1 MTRSLRKSLLLW
13 LLLPAALAIITFLPL
28 AYHLVHQPAME
39 ALDQAL
45 ADASLALVP
54 HLEVV
59 DGEPRFVF
67 PPAAEQVL
75 RTDRVDD
82 IYYLILGPNNRFI
95 AGDAGLP
102 HEAGPDDE
110 VRGER
115 TSFDSHFRGHR
126 VRVTAIHRTIADEPF
141 IFVTAETT
149 RKRDQLKLD
158 LAVALLLP
166 LMFFAVATGITI
178 WFGVHHALLPVEGIR
193 RALHG
198 MEHRALQPLDE
209 SAAPIEI
216 RPLVTEFNQVLD
228 RLEQAAEAQQRFV
241 ANAAHQ
247 LRTPLAGIRTQL
259 ELLQREPDATERDAR
274 TRHCVGAIER
284 LGHLINQ
291 MLVLLSAEPGGRHTS
306 LAATVDLP
314 ELIRD
319 RSPEWIRLAE
329 ARNLDLGFE
338 LQAARV
344 NGDRLLLGVGK
355 DAIADGSAGDGRFAW
370 YQGVK
375 VSVIDV
381 ANPAAPREAARQ
393 VIGRRGTD
401 ATVLR
406 DHHGIALQ
414 TVGNTV
420 RIGLPVRLND
430 TPPSWMTG
438 APSDYYGF
446 TRTELQR
453 LEVNLETST
462 LTARKPIPSKLA
474 EERDIGNDRALL
486 WSNQSH
492 WFQNS
497 TWLSA
502 PW

>member
-13 LLLPAALAIITFLPL
+13 LLLPTALALITFLPL

-59 DGEPRFVF
+59 GGEPRFVF

-209 SAAPIEI
+209 GAAPIEI

-344 NGDRLLLGVGK
+344 NGDRLLLGEM
-355 DAIADGSAGDGRFAW
+355 IANL
-370 YQGVK
+370 
-375 VSVIDV
+375 V
-381 ANPAAPREAARQ
+381 ANALNYTPAPGEVTIRCRAEGSHSLIEVEDTGPGIPAAARQ
-393 VIGRRGTD
+393 QVFERFFRLPAASHPGSGLGLAIVREIAHGAGGEVDILDTADGRG
-401 ATVLR
+401 VLLR
-406 DHHGIALQ
+406 VSLPAL
-414 TVGNTV
+414 
-420 RIGLPVRLND
+420 ID
-430 TPPSWMTG
+430 TP
-438 APSDYYGF
+438 D
-446 TRTELQR
+446 
-453 LEVNLETST
+453 
-462 LTARKPIPSKLA
+462 
-474 EERDIGNDRALL
+474 EEPA
-486 WSNQSH
+486 
-492 WFQNS
+492 
-497 TWLSA
+497 
-502 PW
+502 

>member
-1 MTRSLRKSLLLW
+1 MTRSLRKALLLW
-13 LLLPAALAIITFLPL
+13 LLLPAALVIITFLPL

-102 HEAGPDDE
+102 HEANPDDE
-110 VRGER
+110 VHGER
-115 TSFDSHFRGHR
+115 VSFDAHFRGHR
-126 VRVTAIHRTIADEPF
+126 VRVTAIHRAISGEPF

-149 RKRDQLKLD
+149 RKRDQLRLD

-193 RALHG
+193 RALHH

-228 RLEQAAEAQQRFV
+228 RLEAAAEAQQRFV

-329 ARNLDLGFE
+329 ARQLDLGFE
-338 LQAARV
+338 LQPAHV
-344 NGDRLLLGVGK
+344 TGDRLLLGEM
-355 DAIADGSAGDGRFAW
+355 IANL
-370 YQGVK
+370 
-375 VSVIDV
+375 V
-381 ANPAAPREAARQ
+381 ANALNYTPAPGEVTIRCRTEGGHCLIEVEDTGPGIPPASRQQVFERFFRLPAASHPGSGLGLAIVREIA
-393 VIGRRGTD
+393 
-401 ATVLR
+401 
-406 DHHGIALQ
+406 HGAGGEVEIL
-414 TVGNTV
+414 
-420 RIGLPVRLND
+420 D
-430 TPPSWMTG
+430 PPTHTG
-438 APSDYYGF
+438 ALL
-446 TRTELQR
+446 R
-453 LEVNLETST
+453 VNLP
-462 LTARKPIPSKLA
+462 AREPQQPDA
-474 EERDIGNDRALL
+474 
-486 WSNQSH
+486 
-492 WFQNS
+492 
-497 TWLSA
+497 
-502 PW
+502 

>member
-13 LLLPAALAIITFLPL
+13 LLLPAALAIVTFLPL

-45 ADASLALVP
+45 ADASLALIP

-59 DGEPRFVF
+59 NGEPRFVF

-82 IYYLILGPNNRFI
+82 IYYLILGPANRFV

-110 VRGER
+110 VHGER
-115 TSFDSHFRGHR
+115 ISFNSHFRGHR
-126 VRVTAIHRTIADEPF
+126 VRVTAIHRTISDEPF

-166 LMFFAVATGITI
+166 LMFFAGATGITI

-228 RLEQAAEAQQRFV
+228 RLEEAAEAQQRFV

-291 MLVLLSAEPGGRHTS
+291 MLVLLSAEPGGRHTN

-314 ELIRD
+314 ELIRE

-329 ARNLDLGFE
+329 ARDLDLGFE

-344 NGDRLLLGVGK
+344 NGDRLLLGEMIANLVANALNYTPAPGEVTIRCRTEGPHSLIEVE
-355 DAIADGSAGDGRFAW
+355 DTGPGIPPANRQQVFERFFRLPAASHPGSGLGLAIVREIAHGAGGEVDILDTPDGRGVLLRVSLPAFA
-370 YQGVK
+370 
-375 VSVIDV
+375 D
-381 ANPAAPREAARQ
+381 NPDE
-393 VIGRRGTD
+393 
-401 ATVLR
+401 
-406 DHHGIALQ
+406 
-414 TVGNTV
+414 
-420 RIGLPVRLND
+420 
-430 TPPSWMTG
+430 
-438 APSDYYGF
+438 
-446 TRTELQR
+446 
-453 LEVNLETST
+453 
-462 LTARKPIPSKLA
+462 KPA
-474 EERDIGNDRALL
+474 
-486 WSNQSH
+486 
-492 WFQNS
+492 
-497 TWLSA
+497 
-502 PW
+502 

>member
-82 IYYLILGPNNRFI
+82 IYYLILGPNDRFI

-209 SAAPIEI
+209 GAAPIEI

-344 NGDRLLLGVGK
+344 NGDRLLLGEM
-355 DAIADGSAGDGRFAW
+355 IANL
-370 YQGVK
+370 
-375 VSVIDV
+375 V
-381 ANPAAPREAARQ
+381 ANALNYTPAPGEVTIRCRTEGSHCLVEVEDTGPGIPPAARQ
-393 VIGRRGTD
+393 QVFERFFRLPAASHPGSGLGLAIVREIARGAGGEVDILDTADGRG
-401 ATVLR
+401 VLLR
-406 DHHGIALQ
+406 
-414 TVGNTV
+414 VS
-420 RIGLPVRLND
+420 LPAFID
-430 TPPSWMTG
+430 TP
-438 APSDYYGF
+438 D
-446 TRTELQR
+446 
-453 LEVNLETST
+453 
-462 LTARKPIPSKLA
+462 
-474 EERDIGNDRALL
+474 EEPA
-486 WSNQSH
+486 
-492 WFQNS
+492 
-497 TWLSA
+497 
-502 PW
+502 

>member
-82 IYYLILGPNNRFI
+82 IYYLILGPNDRFI

-126 VRVTAIHRTIADEPF
+126 VRVTAIHRTIAEEPF

-209 SAAPIEI
+209 GAAPIEI

-228 RLEQAAEAQQRFV
+228 RLEEAAEAQQRFV

-291 MLVLLSAEPGGRHTS
+291 MLVLLSAEPGGRHTN
-306 LAATVDLP
+306 LAAAVDLP
-314 ELIRD
+314 ELIRE

-329 ARNLDLGFE
+329 ARSLDLGFE

-344 NGDRLLLGVGK
+344 NGDRLLLGEM
-355 DAIADGSAGDGRFAW
+355 IANL
-370 YQGVK
+370 
-375 VSVIDV
+375 V
-381 ANPAAPREAARQ
+381 ANALNYTPAPGEVTIRCRTAGSHSLIEVEDTGPGIPAAARQ
-393 VIGRRGTD
+393 QVFERFFRLPAASHPGSGLGLAIVREIARGAGGEVDILDTADGRG
-401 ATVLR
+401 VLLR
-406 DHHGIALQ
+406 VSLPAL
-414 TVGNTV
+414 
-420 RIGLPVRLND
+420 ID
-430 TPPSWMTG
+430 TP
-438 APSDYYGF
+438 D
-446 TRTELQR
+446 
-453 LEVNLETST
+453 
-462 LTARKPIPSKLA
+462 
-474 EERDIGNDRALL
+474 EEPA
-486 WSNQSH
+486 
-492 WFQNS
+492 
-497 TWLSA
+497 
-502 PW
+502 

>member
-13 LLLPAALAIITFLPL
+13 LLLPAALAIVTFLPL

-45 ADASLALVP
+45 ADASLALIP

-59 DGEPRFVF
+59 NGEPRFVF

-82 IYYLILGPNNRFI
+82 IYYLILGPANRFV

-110 VRGER
+110 VHGER
-115 TSFDSHFRGHR
+115 ISFNSHFRGHR
-126 VRVTAIHRTIADEPF
+126 VRVTAIHRTISDEPF

-166 LMFFAVATGITI
+166 LMFFAGATGITI

-228 RLEQAAEAQQRFV
+228 RLEEAAEAQQRFV

-291 MLVLLSAEPGGRHTS
+291 MLVLLSAEPGGRHTN
-306 LAATVDLP
+306 LAAAVDLP
-314 ELIRD
+314 ELIRE

-329 ARNLDLGFE
+329 ARDLDLGFE

-344 NGDRLLLGVGK
+344 NGDRLLLGEMIANLVANALNYTPAPGEVTIRCRT
-355 DAIADGSAGDGRFAW
+355 DGPHSLIEVEDTGPGIPPANRQQVFERFFRLPAASHPGSGLGLAIVREIAHGAGGEVDILDTPDGRGVLLRVSLPAFA
-370 YQGVK
+370 
-375 VSVIDV
+375 D
-381 ANPAAPREAARQ
+381 NPDE
-393 VIGRRGTD
+393 
-401 ATVLR
+401 
-406 DHHGIALQ
+406 
-414 TVGNTV
+414 
-420 RIGLPVRLND
+420 
-430 TPPSWMTG
+430 
-438 APSDYYGF
+438 
-446 TRTELQR
+446 
-453 LEVNLETST
+453 
-462 LTARKPIPSKLA
+462 KP
-474 EERDIGNDRALL
+474 
-486 WSNQSH
+486 
-492 WFQNS
+492 
-497 TWLSA
+497 T
-502 PW
+502 

>member
-13 LLLPAALAIITFLPL
+13 LLLPAALAIVTFLPL

-45 ADASLALVP
+45 ADASLALIP

-59 DGEPRFVF
+59 NGEPRFVF

-82 IYYLILGPNNRFI
+82 IYYLILGPANRFV

-110 VRGER
+110 VHGER
-115 TSFDSHFRGHR
+115 ISFNSHFRGHR
-126 VRVTAIHRTIADEPF
+126 VRVTAIHRTISDEPF

-166 LMFFAVATGITI
+166 LMFFAGATGITI

-193 RALHG
+193 RALQG

-228 RLEQAAEAQQRFV
+228 RLEEAAEAQQRFV

-291 MLVLLSAEPGGRHTS
+291 MLVLLSAEPGGRHTN
-306 LAATVDLP
+306 LAAAVDLP
-314 ELIRD
+314 ELIRE

-329 ARNLDLGFE
+329 ARDLDLGFE

-344 NGDRLLLGVGK
+344 NGDRLLLGEMIANLVANALNYTPAPGEVTIRCRT
-355 DAIADGSAGDGRFAW
+355 DGPHSLIEVEDTGPGIPPANRQQVFERFFRLPAASHPGSGLGLAIVREIAHGAGGEVDILDTPDGRGVLLRVSLPAFA
-370 YQGVK
+370 
-375 VSVIDV
+375 D
-381 ANPAAPREAARQ
+381 NPDE
-393 VIGRRGTD
+393 
-401 ATVLR
+401 
-406 DHHGIALQ
+406 
-414 TVGNTV
+414 
-420 RIGLPVRLND
+420 
-430 TPPSWMTG
+430 
-438 APSDYYGF
+438 
-446 TRTELQR
+446 
-453 LEVNLETST
+453 
-462 LTARKPIPSKLA
+462 KPA
-474 EERDIGNDRALL
+474 
-486 WSNQSH
+486 
-492 WFQNS
+492 
-497 TWLSA
+497 
-502 PW
+502 

>member
-13 LLLPAALAIITFLPL
+13 LLLPAALAIVTFLPL

-45 ADASLALVP
+45 ADASLALIP

-59 DGEPRFVF
+59 NGEPRFVF

-82 IYYLILGPNNRFI
+82 IYYLILGPANRFV

-110 VRGER
+110 VHGER
-115 TSFDSHFRGHR
+115 ISFNSHFRGHR
-126 VRVTAIHRTIADEPF
+126 VRVTAIHRTISDEPF

-166 LMFFAVATGITI
+166 LMFFAGATGITI

-228 RLEQAAEAQQRFV
+228 RLEEAADAQQRFV

-291 MLVLLSAEPGGRHTS
+291 MLVLLSAEPGGRHTN
-306 LAATVDLP
+306 LAAAVDLP

-344 NGDRLLLGVGK
+344 NGDRLLLGEMIANLVANALNYTPAPGEVTIRCRTEGPHSLIEVE
-355 DAIADGSAGDGRFAW
+355 DTGPGIPPANRQQVFERFFRLPAASHPGSGLGLAIVREIAHGAGGEVDILDTPDGRGVLLRVSLPAFA
-370 YQGVK
+370 
-375 VSVIDV
+375 D
-381 ANPAAPREAARQ
+381 NPDE
-393 VIGRRGTD
+393 
-401 ATVLR
+401 
-406 DHHGIALQ
+406 
-414 TVGNTV
+414 
-420 RIGLPVRLND
+420 
-430 TPPSWMTG
+430 
-438 APSDYYGF
+438 
-446 TRTELQR
+446 
-453 LEVNLETST
+453 
-462 LTARKPIPSKLA
+462 KPA
-474 EERDIGNDRALL
+474 
-486 WSNQSH
+486 
-492 WFQNS
+492 
-497 TWLSA
+497 
-502 PW
+502 